1 MIWVIS
7 LFILITTNC
16 VFCAEKPKVTRNVE
30 ITADDE
36 KLRDPAGYEAIKE
49 LHRLMDDD
57 QSGSIDRFEST
68 DFLQEDLK
76 LTGNDRTR
84 RERAFHH
91 DDDSITVDDMWE
103 SWFESEERAWD
114 EETLSNWLVHVV
126 KLPQY
131 KKNFIEKKVT
141 GVALPRIAI
150 QNSSYLMSVLGIKNF
165 VHRQKLQLK
174 ALDLVLFGFHEIPHS
189 RVKDIAVGVMTIA
202 CLVLGYLLT
211 QSHKKSKQQVEDLN
225 KKLSELTS
233 METDLEDSKNKFD
246 LNEINSLKE
255 KLQRAQ
261 EELDKTGS
269 EDYYTLQP
277 LLRHTYQMEIS
288 CINEKKMECM
298 KEMKEA
304 KDFVDRMR
312 RNKLGFVNSLK
323 LATGSTAA
331 GTDAV
336 DAKVFSLKQRM
347 EKIKATMEEC
357 HVRWDSIEQ
366 ICGFQITGYG
376 PVSPT
381 SPTTNGKLISAISS
395 PRLSA
400 NGSRKSSP
408 TSSPPIRPTQTYP
421 SAMYVPSNNN
431 TTTFSSDTPP
441 STINSTHL
449 KSELSAL
456 KLAQQ
461 KKNPQLSD
469 DTNSLS
475 SSKSSS
481 SITKRFNKI
490 FSSNKKVK
498 A

>member
-1 MIWVIS
+1 MMLFSASVQTRKTRVMRMIWVFGF
-7 LFILITTNC
+7 FILISINC

-36 KLRDPAGYEAIKE
+36 KLRDPAGYAAIKE
-49 LHRLMDDD
+49 LHGLMDDD

-114 EETLSNWLVHVV
+114 EKTISNWLVHVV

-131 KKNFIEKKVT
+131 EKNFIEKRVT
-141 GVALPRIAI
+141 GIALPRIAI
-150 QNSSYLMSVLGIKNF
+150 QNSSYLSTVLGIKNF

-174 ALDLVLFGFHEIPHS
+174 ALDLVLFGFHEIPQS
-189 RVKDIAVGVMTIA
+189 RIKDIAVAVMTIA

-211 QSHKKSKQQVEDLN
+211 QSHKKSKQQVEALT
-225 KKLSELTS
+225 KQLSEIAS
-233 METDLEDSKNKFD
+233 MENDLEDSKNKFD
-246 LNEINSLKE
+246 KNEVEDLQK
-255 KLQRAQ
+255 KLEQARREL
-261 EELDKTGS
+261 EESGS
-269 EDYYTLQP
+269 EGLSYALQP

-298 KEMKEA
+298 REMKEA
-304 KDFVDRMR
+304 KEFVDRMR

-357 HVRWDSIEQ
+357 HIRWVEIESL
-366 ICGFQITGYG
+366 CGFTITGYEADRASL
-376 PVSPT
+376 PKKSVDR
-381 SPTTNGKLISAISS
+381 KISS
-395 PRLSA
+395 FKPHDNFGHYVRGPRTAYEEYINNALNYQRA
-400 NGSRKSSP
+400 VSSK
-408 TSSPPIRPTQTYP
+408 Y
-421 SAMYVPSNNN
+421 A
-431 TTTFSSDTPP
+431 
-441 STINSTHL
+441 
-449 KSELSAL
+449 
-456 KLAQQ
+456 
-461 KKNPQLSD
+461 
-469 DTNSLS
+469 S
-475 SSKSSS
+475 SSEASSS
-481 SITKRFNKI
+481 SDDAEI
-490 FSSNKKVK
+490 
-498 A
+498 